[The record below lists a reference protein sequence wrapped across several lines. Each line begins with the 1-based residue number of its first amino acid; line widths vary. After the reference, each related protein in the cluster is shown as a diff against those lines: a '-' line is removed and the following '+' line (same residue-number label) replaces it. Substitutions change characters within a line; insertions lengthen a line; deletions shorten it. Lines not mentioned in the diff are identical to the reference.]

1 MCDDLSRRHLL
12 RGVAAAS
19 ALGAV
24 GARPARG
31 WALDDPLG
39 DGGFEFEAMGEEP
52 WSLDAAALGAAEFD
66 QPPILYSSTRAIA
79 IAAPPI
85 VSRASWG
92 ADESRRT
99 GTRSF
104 APLRKVVVHHTAG
117 TSNPSDPKSQM
128 RSIYD
133 YQVDDR
139 DWSDIGYHF
148 VIDQHG
154 VIYEGRWARAYA
166 AGETITGEDGRGNL
180 VVGAHAYGIN
190 TGSLGVCLMGNF
202 MDVQPTE
209 AALAAATW
217 LIAWKLGP
225 RRIDPFGSDPFVRFD
240 GQTVTLPNIM
250 GHRDAGSTLCPGANL
265 YPVVPALR
273 ARVQRRLAGTL
284 IGYRILAS
292 DGTIS
297 SYGAAADHGDVA
309 RAGGRNAVAI
319 ASGALADGYYA
330 LTDEG
335 RVWPFGSARSLGSL
349 SDRNVR
355 GRATHM
361 ASTATGEGYWV
372 LTEDGLV
379 TAFGDAIDA
388 GNLPALGVQRRGI
401 RRIQPTPSGRGYWLL
416 GDDGGVFCF
425 GDAQFLGS
433 LPGINIRTTA
443 VDLQPTPTGR
453 GYWLLGAD
461 GGVFCFGDAQFYGSV
476 PGLPIPSWVRP
487 AVAVVASLDGTG
499 YHVLASDGGVFSFG
513 SVPFHGSAAE
523 LRKRPLGLAPTY
535 G

>member
-12 RGVAAAS
+12 RGAAAAG
-19 ALGAV
+19 ALGALGV
-24 GARPARG
+24 RTPQAWAGGALEG
-31 WALDDPLG
+31 FEFE
-39 DGGFEFEAMGEEP
+39 GFEFEAMGEEP
-52 WSLDAAALGAAEFD
+52 ESFGAAEYE
-66 QPPILYSSTRAIA
+66 QPPILSSATRAIT

-99 GTRSF
+99 STRTF

-117 TSNPSDPKSQM
+117 TSNPTDPRSQM

-139 DWSDIGYHF
+139 DWSDIGYHY
-148 VIDQHG
+148 VIDQSG
-154 VIYEGRWARAYA
+154 VIYEGRWARDYA
-166 AGETITGEDGRGNL
+166 PGETITGEDGRGNL

-202 MDVQPTE
+202 MNAQPTE
-209 AALAAATW
+209 AAVTAATW

-225 RRIDPFGSDPFVRFD
+225 RRIDPMGADPYVRSD
-240 GQTVTLPNIM
+240 GQTVTMPNIM

-265 YPVVPALR
+265 YPLLGTLR

-297 SYGAAADHGDVA
+297 SYGAAGDHGDVA
-309 RAGGRNAVAI
+309 RSGGRNAVAI
-319 ASGALADGYYA
+319 ASAAMADGYYA
-330 LTDEG
+330 LTDDG
-335 RVWPFGSARSLGSL
+335 RVWAYGTARGLGSL
-349 SDRNVR
+349 ADKGVR

-372 LTEDGLV
+372 LTDDGLV
-379 TAFGDAIDA
+379 TAFGDAPDE
-388 GNLPALGVQRRGI
+388 GDLPAVGVQRRGI

-416 GDDGGVFCF
+416 GDDGGVFSF

-433 LPGINIRTTA
+433 LPGIGIRTTA

-461 GGVFCFGDAQFYGSV
+461 GGVFCFGDAQFHGSV
-476 PGLPIPSWVRP
+476 PGLTIPYWVRP
-487 AVAVVASLDGTG
+487 AVAVVAALDGTG

-513 SVPFHGSAAE
+513 SVPFHGSAAD
-523 LRKRPLGLAPTY
+523 LRKRPLGLAPAY